1 VRPLRLELRGF
12 TAFRN
17 ETVVDFSERH
27 LFAITGPT
35 GAGKSSLLDA
45 MTWALYGRVPRV
57 GREATQLRSHGAPT
71 MAVQFDFRVG
81 PQAYRVTRRVGKTM
95 AVRLE
100 REEAPGNFRPIADKA
115 TEVGTEIE
123 RILGLDYDTFTKTVL
138 LPQGAFDA
146 FLRGEPRE
154 RRAILTNL
162 LGLGVYQAMRERAG
176 AQAAGAGSASRA
188 LLQQAEHLA
197 DTTPEAI
204 AAAEA
209 ERDALI
215 ARRETVRQQRE
226 RLGALTTLERKASE
240 RAHDAAAATSTAVT
254 ARQAETQ
261 AREALAEAEAALAAA
276 TTHLDT
282 LAAERPTLGYDRAA
296 HEALRQQAE
305 QLVQRQRAR
314 EELAAA
320 EAASVQAHEVLT
332 TASATTTAAEAAAK
346 RQRTQ
351 LSKTAKAHE
360 AARTSLA
367 DAVGVATRTVALL
380 TEARTRLDASRAEA
394 ERQAAEAEERVRLI
408 DALAKQAN
416 DAAAEIAAADE
427 AVQRTTAQAAIA
439 EAERVRAE
447 AAAEA
452 ASTALDAARAARD
465 RANREHAAADL
476 RRGLRVGDICPVCG
490 EPIAALA
497 EHTAPDLDAAEAAVQ
512 AAEAVLR
519 DAQAAQQQRAAAAAT
534 EHARVEA
541 ARATFDAAQ
550 RRRDAVAR
558 ACADAGVAP
567 DALDAL
573 DAERGRAAS
582 AVTIAR
588 ASIAETT
595 QRAGESAERARTLEL
610 LLATVPAEVATAAAE
625 SLATP
630 DAAEADIEPLLRGAL
645 DAYRDASS
653 TTQAAEAAQRAAEEV
668 VRTAATEHAHAAER
682 ATAAIAVVEAAQ
694 ARLAALPAPQHEDGE
709 ALLAAL
715 AAAEAAAAR
724 DAAIEEETRSAG
736 QQQAAAASRLDDR
749 GAAVV
754 AATAEAQRA
763 GALAEAAG
771 AAAEAAAATYA
782 DQWRVLHDVTSAPDA
797 ELIARWDVRVRE
809 DEVRVAT
816 DLAGVEARLQQ
827 ARTDAA
833 RAVQLHEEVAGYERR
848 GALAQA
854 LELDLRSDRFIA
866 FVQREAMQVLA
877 SEAADRM
884 EHLSRGRYRMRTD
897 GDEFV
902 VIDRLNGDEQR
913 SVKTLSGGETFLA
926 SLALALALAE
936 RLPQLSGH
944 GAALSLESLFLDEG
958 FGTLDAD
965 ALDVAIE
972 ALELL
977 ASERRMI
984 GVISHV
990 PLIAERLPDRIE
1002 VVRTGSGSTVRG

>member
-1 VRPLRLELRGF
+1 MRPLRLELRGF

-81 PQAYRVTRRVGKTM
+81 AQAYRVTRRVGKTM

-162 LGLGVYQAMRERAG
+162 LGLGVYQSMRERAG

-209 ERDALI
+209 ERDALL

-226 RLGALTTLERKASE
+226 RLGVLTTLEREASE
-240 RAHDAAAATSTAVT
+240 RARDAAAATSTAVT

-282 LAAERPTLGYDRAA
+282 LAAERATLGYDRAA

-305 QLVQRQRAR
+305 QLVQRQHAR

-320 EAASVQAHEVLT
+320 EAASVKAHEVLT
-332 TASATTTAAEAAAK
+332 TVSAAATAAEAAAK

-367 DAVGVATRTVALL
+367 GAAGVATRTVALL
-380 TEARTRLDASRAEA
+380 TEARTRLDESRAEA

-408 DALAKQAN
+408 DALATQAN

-427 AVQRTTAQAAIA
+427 AVQRATAQAAIA

-476 RRGLRVGDICPVCG
+476 RRGLRVGDTCPVCG

-512 AAEAVLR
+512 TAEAVLR

-550 RRRDAVAR
+550 GRHEAVAR
-558 ACADAGVAP
+558 ACADAGVA
-567 DALDAL
+567 LDAL
-573 DAERGRAAS
+573 DAERERAAS
-582 AVTIAR
+582 VVTIAR

-595 QRAGESAERARTLEL
+595 QRAAESAEHARTLEL

-625 SLATP
+625 SLTTP
-630 DAAEADIEPLLRGAL
+630 DATEADIAPLLRDAL

-653 TTQAAEAAQRAAEEV
+653 TTQAAEAAQRAAEEA
-668 VRTAATEHAHAAER
+668 VRTAATEQAHAAER

-724 DAAIEEETRSAG
+724 DAAIEEEARSAG

-771 AAAEAAAATYA
+771 AAAEAAAAAYA
-782 DQWRVLHDVTSAPDA
+782 DQWRALHDVTSAPDA